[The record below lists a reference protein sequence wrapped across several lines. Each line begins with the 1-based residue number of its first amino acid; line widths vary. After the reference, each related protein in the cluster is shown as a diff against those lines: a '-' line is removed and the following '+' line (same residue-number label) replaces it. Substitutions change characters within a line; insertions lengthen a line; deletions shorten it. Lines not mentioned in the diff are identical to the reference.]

1 MNTPTDTPEKDPIE
15 VGSFFLETLTTGMY
29 EDPFHCIREYV
40 QNGYDAI
47 NDAIRGGVLKEGE
60 GRVLISV
67 GGTAKSPSLAIH
79 DNGIG
84 VPRSRAYTTLVSL
97 GASRKLPTQHAGFRG
112 IGRLAGIAYCTT
124 LRFKTKAK
132 GEEQGTIVEYDCGQI
147 RGFLKPGAEPQDV
160 RHVVR
165 TSVKERTF
173 EAGVDEH
180 YTEVEMTNLT
190 SLGLEFVEMDDLR
203 PYLRQVCPV
212 DYADNFDYAERIRAL
227 ASGYGDSI
235 GVIQVETRMK
245 RERVSIHKPYK
256 NSAAVGGTKRASTS
270 TLYDIETFTSKEHGW
285 YGWIGKS
292 NFVGEITD
300 DTVAGA
306 RFRVKNIQ
314 IGDSRLIEDLAE
326 ELTPT
331 GTERRLQR
339 WAVGEIFITNTQV
352 VPNARR
358 DGFEDNQAWRDI
370 RKDIKEK
377 VVKRVIKLIRSA
389 SDARA
394 QLKKSTNAYSE
405 LSSKVNASN
414 LTAAEKTK
422 LAVLIKR
429 QIDLLGSE
437 KVLAGADPK
446 EVSSLLSRYKE
457 LQEQLAKRS
466 VDDPQSTPP
475 QPPPDDEDGTDTETE
490 ADEETDSTADE
501 DNGGQ
506 PGDQKTPDFLDIIS
520 DVLTQELGEV
530 EAERLMA
537 LICARLAG

>member
-47 NDAIRGGVLKEGE
+47 NDAIRAGILKEGE

-67 GGTAKSPSLAIH
+67 GGTAKNPSLGIH

-84 VPRSRAYTTLVSL
+84 VVRSRAYSTLVSL

-124 LRFKTKAK
+124 LRFTTKAK
-132 GEEQGTIVEYDCGQI
+132 GDLQGTIVEYDCGRI

-165 TSVKERTF
+165 TSVKERVF
-173 EAGVDEH
+173 DAAADEH
-180 YTEVEMTNLT
+180 YTEVEMINLT
-190 SLGLEFVEMDDLR
+190 SLGLEFVEMDKLH

-212 DYADNFDYAERIRAL
+212 NYADNFDYAERIRAL

-235 GVIQVETRMK
+235 GIIDVETRMK

-326 ELTPT
+326 ELTPV

-394 QLKKSTNAYSE
+394 HLKKSTNAYSD
-405 LSSKVNASN
+405 LSAKVNASN
-414 LTAAEKTK
+414 LTSAEKTK
-422 LAVLIKR
+422 LAALIKR

-446 EVSSLLSRYKE
+446 EISSLLSRYKE

-466 VDDPQSTPP
+466 VDDPQTTQP
-475 QPPPDDEDGTDTETE
+475 QPPPDGEDAADTESE
-490 ADEETDSTADE
+490 ADEETDSTTGE
-501 DNGGQ
+501 DNGEQSGGQ
-506 PGDQKTPDFLDIIS
+506 KRPDFLDVVS

-530 EAERLMA
+530 EAERLMTV
-537 LICARLAG
+537 IRARLAG

>member
-1 MNTPTDTPEKDPIE
+1 MNAPTDAPEKDPIE

-47 NDAIRGGVLKEGE
+47 NDAIRAGILKEGE

-67 GGTAKSPSLAIH
+67 GGTAKSPNLSIR

-84 VPRSRAYTTLVSL
+84 VGRARAYTTLVSL

-124 LRFKTKAK
+124 LRFTTKAK
-132 GEEQGTIVEYDCGQI
+132 GDLQATVVEYDCGRI
-147 RGFLKPGAEPQDV
+147 RGFLTPGAEPQDV

-173 EAGVDEH
+173 DAAADEH
-180 YTEVEMTNLT
+180 FTEVEMMSLT
-190 SLGLEFVEMDDLR
+190 SLGLEFVDMDKLH
-203 PYLRQVCPV
+203 PYLRQTCPV
-212 DYADNFDYAERIRAL
+212 NYADNFDYAERIRAL

-235 GVIQVETRMK
+235 GIIDVETRVK
-245 RERVSIHKPYK
+245 RERVPIHKPYK

-326 ELTPT
+326 ELTPV

-339 WAVGEIFITNTQV
+339 WAVGEIFITNTRV

-370 RKDIKEK
+370 RRDIKEK
-377 VVKRVIKLIRSA
+377 VVKRVVKLIRSA
-389 SDARA
+389 SDARTN
-394 QLKKSTNAYSE
+394 LKKSTGAYSD
-405 LSSKVNASN
+405 LFSRVTAPNF
-414 LTAAEKTK
+414 TAAEKTR
-422 LAVLIKR
+422 LTTLIKR

-446 EVSSLLSRYKE
+446 EISSLLSRYKE
-457 LQEQLAKRS
+457 LQERLAKRP
-466 VDDPQSTPP
+466 VDDPQPTEP
-475 QPPPDDEDGTDTETE
+475 QPPDDEEGADAETE
-490 ADEETDSTADE
+490 ADQQPDSTAGE
-501 DNGGQ
+501 DDGGQ
-506 PGDQKTPDFLDIIS
+506 PGGPKRPDVLDIVA
-520 DVLTQELGEV
+520 DVLRQELGKP
-530 EAERLMA
+530 EAERLMT
-537 LICARLAG
+537 LIRARLVG